1 MSFLAIFDNSLF
13 LLSILAFFSIL
24 KK

>member
-13 LLSILAFFSIL
+13 LLSILAFLSIL